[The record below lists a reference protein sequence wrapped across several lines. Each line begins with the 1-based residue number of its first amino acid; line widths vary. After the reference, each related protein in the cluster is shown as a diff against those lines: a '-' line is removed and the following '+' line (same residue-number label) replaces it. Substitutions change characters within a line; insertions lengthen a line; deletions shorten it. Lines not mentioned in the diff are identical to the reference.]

1 MTKVAP
7 ADRQGFGFD
16 VTPPEHGGPAQPTPM
31 WVSLNVL
38 TTTEWEAAGSAL
50 KAGFDDW
57 EAYIAELNARV
68 RDKGG
73 GGSVQAS
80 LTHTRTHTLHTLLL
94 ADANVLQQQLSFL
107 QVLDAHGRRA
117 GVCSWHHVGHH
128 PLSRLSLYRV
138 CHIHTKVRHSSS
150 LQAVRHQA
158 LICVLCF
165 AFHFVC
171 PWRCTPHSIR
181 MSCFAALTI
190 AGILTC
196 VVALLVLTGR
206 SLGAIEAVTLV
217 RFLGVRC

>member
-1 MTKVAP
+1 MAP

-80 LTHTRTHTLHTLLL
+80 LTHTHTHHTPSSS
-94 ADANVLQQQLSFL
+94 QMPTSF
-107 QVLDAHGRRA
+107 
-117 GVCSWHHVGHH
+117 SN
-128 PLSRLSLYRV
+128 SF
-138 CHIHTKVRHSSS
+138 HSSKFWM
-150 LQAVRHQA
+150 LMAVELEFVRGTMLA
-158 LICVLCF
+158 IILSVAS
-165 AFHFVC
+165 AFIVSVTFT
-171 PWRCTPHSIR
+171 RRYGTPHCKPCATTKHSSACRPLLSILFVR
-181 MSCFAALTI
+181 GDALPT
-190 AGILTC
+190 ASAC
-196 VVALLVLTGR
+196 PALLHLPLRAFLPVLW
-206 SLGAIEAVTLV
+206 LCL
-217 RFLGVRC
+217 C